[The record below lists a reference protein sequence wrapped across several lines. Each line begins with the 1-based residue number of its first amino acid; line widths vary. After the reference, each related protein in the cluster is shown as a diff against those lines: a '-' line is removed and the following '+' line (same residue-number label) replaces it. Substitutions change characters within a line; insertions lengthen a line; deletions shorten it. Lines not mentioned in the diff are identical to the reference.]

1 MSPQRPR
8 RVRAAL
14 AGALAITALAAP
26 VAGARLPTENLPDPS
41 GNIPSAPVVSQ
52 APAPT
57 VTRTAVVD
65 DGGFDWGSAALGA
78 GSAGVLL
85 VLAAAGASTMQ
96 HHHRRAR
103 MAP

>member
-1 MSPQRPR
+1 
-8 RVRAAL
+8 VR
-14 AGALAITALAAP
+14 
-26 VAGARLPTENLPDPS
+26 
-41 GNIPSAPVVSQ
+41 Q

-57 VTRTAVVD
+57 VTRATVID

-78 GSAGVLL
+78 GGAGVLL

-96 HHHRRAR
+96 HHHRRAH